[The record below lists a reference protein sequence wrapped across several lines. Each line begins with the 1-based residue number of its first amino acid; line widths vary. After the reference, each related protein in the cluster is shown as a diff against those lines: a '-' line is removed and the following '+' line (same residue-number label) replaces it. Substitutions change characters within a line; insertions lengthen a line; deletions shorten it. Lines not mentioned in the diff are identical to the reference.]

1 MPLNVEAV
9 PRIIN
14 ITLEKEMQSFMAD
27 ASHMK

>member
-14 ITLEKEMQSFMAD
+14 ATLEKEMQSFMTIAVT
-27 ASHMK
+27 